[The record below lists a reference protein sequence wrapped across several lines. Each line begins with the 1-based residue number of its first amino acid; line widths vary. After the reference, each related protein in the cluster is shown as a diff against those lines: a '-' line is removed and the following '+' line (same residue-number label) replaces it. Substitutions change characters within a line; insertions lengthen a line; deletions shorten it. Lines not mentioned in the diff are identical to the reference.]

1 MQDNSIPFQISDS
14 TINFSTFA
22 QSPQGNSQ
30 QHLQG
35 TSELTSNLSSAI
47 ANTNAFNAALAATV
61 AAAAS
66 NNGNLGSGFNSVQN
80 PTKKITRRK
89 FTPEEDEL
97 LKNLVATFGPT
108 DWQTIAQHLV
118 SRSPRQC
125 RERWKHYISPDVV
138 TGNWTDEENQL
149 LLQKFKDH
157 GPQWAIIAKSFPG
170 RTDIGVKN
178 HYISLTARR
187 NREIVIL
194 QDQQQHQNQP
204 QHPNQSNQ
212 IQPNQDQNSQHNLQM
227 QSQLVLSSNDQQND
241 SINSSTN
248 DGSNTID
255 DQDFMRAVQAQINQ
269 MNLAPEQV
277 QQALQQALQ
286 QQEQEQQAQV
296 NQQLSQQDQQKCI
309 SEEDIVTIQNSTG

>member
-1 MQDNSIPFQISDS
+1 MQDNSIPFQITDS
-14 TINFSTFA
+14 TINFSAFA
-22 QSPQGNSQ
+22 QSTQGNPSQ

-35 TSELTSNLSSAI
+35 SSEIASNLSSAI
-47 ANTNAFNAALAATV
+47 ANSNALNAAIAATV

-66 NNGNLGSGFNSVQN
+66 GSGSLGAGFNPVQN
-80 PTKKITRRK
+80 PAKKITRRK

-149 LLQKFKDH
+149 LLQKYKDH

-187 NREIVIL
+187 NREIVVL
-194 QDQQQHQNQP
+194 QDHQHQIQNQS
-204 QHPNQSNQ
+204 HPIQSNQ
-212 IQPNQDQNSQHNLQM
+212 IQIQDQNGQHDLQM
-227 QSQLVLSSNDQQND
+227 QSQLVLNTNDQQND
-241 SINSSTN
+241 SINSSAN
-248 DGSNTID
+248 DGSIIN

-286 QQEQEQQAQV
+286 QQEQEQQAQE
-296 NQQLSQQDQQKCI
+296 NSQLAQQDQQKCI
-309 SEEDIVTIQNSTG
+309 TEEDIVIQNSSA